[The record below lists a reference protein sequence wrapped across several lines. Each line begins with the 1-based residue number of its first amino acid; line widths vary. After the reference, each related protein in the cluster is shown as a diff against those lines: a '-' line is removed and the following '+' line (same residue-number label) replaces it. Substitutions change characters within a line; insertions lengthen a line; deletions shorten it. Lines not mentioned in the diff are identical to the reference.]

1 MTDKSWSGAV
11 VAQLTHNQQVGGSSP
26 PSATINNGSLTYWEY
41 DISKSLQRFQTMTL
55 EGGKKWLGSSVG

>member
-26 PSATINNGSLTYWEY
+26 PPATIDNGSLTYWEY
-41 DISKSLQRFQTMTL
+41 DIQQVPPAFPDDDA
-55 EGGKKWLGSSVG
+55 GGCKKMVR